1 MINAD
6 VKVSVIMP
14 IFNAADYLRPA
25 LDSVISQT
33 LRDIEIICVDD
44 GSTDNS
50 LEILKEY
57 QQNDERIRIVTE
69 TNAGPALARNNGIR
83 RARGEYIAFLDDD
96 DFYEP
101 RFLEA
106 LYDMA
111 KEHDLD
117 VAISDYDIYNMRRST
132 FQKAAPEDHEEIF
145 EQGRVTSK
153 SEYPDHIFSS
163 TNGSAWNKLFR
174 RSFVVNKE
182 LKFLPDVKM
191 YEDVYFV
198 VTALSLA
205 ERIEKHPSVLVHHR
219 VHDDQTRVKM
229 FRKYYSQVP
238 VIYVKIKE
246 FLMHSGMFSPLF
258 SSYLNMTATRCFK
271 IYRVLGS
278 DAKASFWNMLHNEY
292 SGLMSW
298 HGKSLSDFESPEICE
313 FVANV
318 EMFDHDLYKKRLS
331 RGLTLRLENLKNSAG
346 GKRRAVARFFARV
359 FSKRK
364 KD

>member
-6 VKVSVIMP
+6 VKVSVIIP

-33 LRDIEIICVDD
+33 LREIEIICVDD

-57 QQNDERIRIVTE
+57 QQNDDRIRIVTE
-69 TNAGPALARNNGIR
+69 TNAGPALARNNGIK

-101 RFLEA
+101 RFLEM
-106 LYDMA
+106 LYERS

-117 VAISDYDIYNMRRST
+117 IAISDYDIFNMRKSC
-132 FQKAAPEDHEEIF
+132 FQKAASEDHEEVF
-145 EQGRVTSK
+145 EEGRVTSK
-153 SEYPDHIFSS
+153 NEYPDHIFSS

-174 RSFVVNKE
+174 RSFIVDKE
-182 LKFLPDVKM
+182 LRFLPDVKM

-205 ERIEKHPSVLVHHR
+205 EKIEKIPTVLMHHR
-219 VHDDQTRVKM
+219 IYDNQTRVKM
-229 FRKYYSQVP
+229 FCKYYSQVP

-246 FLMHSGMFSPLF
+246 FLMHSGMYSPLF

-271 IYRVLGS
+271 IYHVLGS
-278 DAKASFWNMLHNEY
+278 DAKASFWNMLHGEY
-292 SGLMSW
+292 SKLMDW

-346 GKRRAVARFFARV
+346 GRRRGIVRFFARV
-359 FSKRK
+359 FSKRE

>member
-6 VKVSVIMP
+6 VKVSVIIP

-25 LDSVISQT
+25 LDSVVSQT
-33 LRDIEIICVDD
+33 LREIEVICVDD

-50 LEILKEY
+50 LEIIKEY
-57 QQNDERIRIVTE
+57 QQNDERVRIVTE

-101 RFLEA
+101 QFLEV
-106 LYDMA
+106 LYNRS

-117 VAISDYDIYNMRRST
+117 IAISNYDIFNMRHSS
-132 FQKAAPEDHEEIF
+132 FQKAAAEEHEEIF
-145 EQGRVTSK
+145 EEGRVTSK
-153 SEYPDHIFSS
+153 NEHPDYIFSS

-174 RSFVVNKE
+174 RSFIEDKG
-182 LKFLPDVKM
+182 LQFLPDVKM

-205 ERIEKHPSVLVHHR
+205 ERIEKIDSVLMHHR
-219 VHDDQTRVKM
+219 VHNDQTRAKM
-229 FRKYYSQVP
+229 FHKYYSQVP

-271 IYRVLGS
+271 IYHVLGS
-278 DAKASFWNMLHNEY
+278 DAKASFWNMLHSEY
-292 SGLMSW
+292 SGLMCW
-298 HGKSLSDFESPEICE
+298 HGKALSDFESPEICE

-331 RGLTLRLENLKNSAG
+331 RGLTLRLENLKNSKG
-346 GKRRAVARFFARV
+346 GKRRGLTRLLVRL
-359 FSKRK
+359 FSRRK